1 MAIRLKVLDSCPV
14 RLKTGP
20 DETVL
25 LQTGE
30 GYPIYPDP
38 YTGEYEVTPTESEI
52 GLQTNGL
59 TMTSDVTVHGIPTDY
74 VGSAIDRRDSS
85 DLSVSGPAVSVP
97 SGYYE
102 ESASATVQN
111 GSAAVPNVNIEKNPT
126 ISVSTGGLITVT
138 VSTSETVSPVI
149 TEGYI
154 DSGSSGTISFSGT
167 ATQQLTV
174 KSSSDMSVSGPTVTA
189 PAGFYADS
197 ASKTVSTGNIGVP
210 YIVKDAVTNHS
221 VKLTPY
227 YTKTEGWVSGSG
239 SFSGVQTT
247 VTAADLVSGT
257 LSITANTTYDV
268 TNYAEVDVAVP
279 IPELQTINT
288 SYTASTVQQTDTIVP
303 TGAYEGIEEVNLT
316 IEPYTL
322 ESVSHTFTPTTTA
335 QTQSFTASTADALS
349 QVDITVSAVTS
360 GYIGNPNVV
369 RSKDASYFYETIS
382 YPNFHEGYITSAPSL
397 QTHFALEDKTVTPS
411 TTAQT
416 VTPTG
421 DSYYLNSVTVS
432 AVTSG
437 SAGTPTA
444 TKGTVTNHS
453 VTVTPS
459 VTNTTGYINGGT
471 ITGTAVTV
479 SASELVSG
487 TLSITANT
495 TGQDVTNY
503 QKVDVS
509 VSGGITP
516 TGNINITSA
525 GTTDVTN
532 YATATVPSA
541 LQFASTNW
549 QFVTENN
556 AREWKM
562 TSLTIVDPEEGC
574 RAGWIDE
581 GVYTGVTQTFYAV
594 PSGTTIT
601 PTESSQTIGGANY
614 MMEGAVTVNAIPSN
628 YVGSAI
634 TSRTSSDLSAS
645 GATVTAPAGFY
656 SSSASTSVQAGSAT
670 ASASKGTVTNHSITV
685 TPMVTRTA
693 GYVTAGTANG
703 TAVTVSASEL
713 VSGSETK
720 TSNGTYDVTNL
731 ASLVVNVSGGGGSGI
746 GDLLSTTAIGAYS
759 TAVTSA
765 TNMNKSI
772 AATNINAY
780 DVLLVETSVD
790 TEVANRHTATVGVA
804 FITNSTNA
812 ATKNAAV
819 MANAKW
825 NAKLSS
831 SSVTQT
837 TSSTTAYGIYP
848 NSCTV
853 TTTSNGTATF
863 AMYSRYNSS
872 RSGTINGTYTARV
885 YGIKLCDL
893 IGG

>member
-30 GYPIYPDP
+30 GYPIYPEP
-38 YTGEYEVTPTESEI
+38 YTGEYEVMPTESEQV
-52 GLQTNGL
+52 LQTEGL
-59 TMTSDVTVHGIPTDY
+59 MMSDDVTVHAIPDDY
-74 VGSAIDRRDSS
+74 VGSAIDRRD
-85 DLSVSGPAVSVP
+85 DISVSGPTVTAP

-102 ESASATVQN
+102 NAVSKTVQS
-111 GSAAVPNVNIEKNPT
+111 GSAAVPSLNIEKNPT
-126 ISVSTGGLITVT
+126 ISVSTGGLISVS

-303 TGAYEGIEEVNLT
+303 TGAYQGIEEVNLT

-360 GYIGNPNVV
+360 GSIGNPNVV
-369 RSKDASYFYETIS
+369 VSKDASYLYETIT
-382 YPNFHEGYITSAPSL
+382 YPNFHEGYITNAPAL
-397 QTHFALEDKTVTPS
+397 QTHFNLENKNVSPS
-411 TTAQT
+411 LTAQT

-421 DSYYLNSVTVS
+421 DSYYLNSVTVT
-432 AVTSG
+432 AVTAG

-471 ITGTAVTV
+471 VNGTAVTV
-479 SASELVSG
+479 TASELVSG
-487 TLSITANT
+487 SQTLTANNT
-495 TGQDVTNY
+495 YDVTNLAEVVVL
-503 QKVDVS
+503 VDDA
-509 VSGGITP
+509 P
-516 TGNINITSA
+516 TLQTKTNI
-525 GTTDVTN
+525 D
-532 YATATVPSA
+532 PS
-541 LQFASTNW
+541 L
-549 QFVTENN
+549 
-556 AREWKM
+556 
-562 TSLTIVDPEEGC
+562 
-574 RAGWIDE
+574 
-581 GVYTGVTQTFYAV
+581 
-594 PSGTTIT
+594 
-601 PTESSQTIGGANY
+601 SSQTITAD
-614 MMEGAVTVNAIPSN
+614 EG
-628 YVGSAI
+628 YDG
-634 TSRTSSDLSAS
+634 L
-645 GATVTAPAGFY
+645 Y
-656 SSSASTSVQAGSAT
+656 SVQINAMPSGTAGT
-670 ASASKGTVTNHSITV
+670 PSASKGAVNNHSITV
-685 TPMVTRTA
+685 TPSVTNAT
-693 GYVTAGTANG
+693 GYITGGTING
-703 TAVTVSASEL
+703 TAVTVSASEV
-713 VSGSETK
+713 VSGTY
-720 TSNGTYDVTNL
+720 TVTTAGTADVTNY
-731 ASLVVNVSGGGGSGI
+731 ASVSVGSGSATVSGTVMAAPGITVNTSSGLI
-746 GDLLSTTAIGAYS
+746 TASTSTTKSLTPTVSTGWVSSGTAGNITVNGSNTLQLDTVNGATITATTTTQTAVAANKYTLGAITVAALTDGNNIGYGITDGTIPRVGIAKVGYAEIGA
-759 TAVTSA
+759 
-765 TNMNKSI
+765 
-772 AATNINAY
+772 
-780 DVLLVETSVD
+780 
-790 TEVANRHTATVGVA
+790 
-804 FITNSTNA
+804 
-812 ATKNAAV
+812 
-819 MANAKW
+819 
-825 NAKLSS
+825 
-831 SSVTQT
+831 
-837 TSSTTAYGIYP
+837 
-848 NSCTV
+848 
-853 TTTSNGTATF
+853 
-863 AMYSRYNSS
+863 
-872 RSGTINGTYTARV
+872 
-885 YGIKLCDL
+885 
-893 IGG
+893 

>member
-1 MAIRLKVLDSCPV
+1 MAIRLKVLTGCPV
-14 RLKTGP
+14 KLG
-20 DETVL
+20 VA
-25 LQTGE
+25 E
-30 GYPIYPDP
+30 GYPIYPDA
-38 YTGEYEVTPTESEI
+38 YTGDYEVTPSSSEQV
-52 GLQTNGL
+52 LQTEGL
-59 TMTSDVTVHGIPTDY
+59 MMSDDVTVHAIPDDY
-74 VGSAIDRRDSS
+74 VGPAIDRRDSS
-85 DLSVSGPAVSVP
+85 DISVSGPSVSVP
-97 SGYYE
+97 GGYYE
-102 ESASATVQN
+102 ESASATVQS

-126 ISVSTGGLITVT
+126 ISVSSGGLITAT

-335 QTQSFTASTADALS
+335 QTQFFTASTADALS

-421 DSYYLNSVTVS
+421 DSYYLNSVTVT
-432 AVTSG
+432 AITAG

-444 TKGTVTNHS
+444 TKGTVTSHS

-471 ITGTAVTV
+471 INGTAVTVSASELVSGSQTLTANNTYDVTNLAEVVVLVDDAPTLQTKTNIDPTLSSQTITADEGYDGLYSVQINAMPSGTAGTPSASKGAVNNHSITVTPSVTNSTGYITGGTINGTAVTVSASELVSGTYSVTSAGTADVTNYASVSVPSGTAGTPSASKGAVNNHSITVTPSVTNSAGFISSGSINGTAVTVSASELVSGTYNVSTSGTADVTNYASISVSAGSTGTPSATKGAVNNHSITVTPSVTNSTGYISGGTKTGTAVTV

-487 TLSITANT
+487 TLTVSSVGTA
-495 TGQDVTNY
+495 
-503 QKVDVS
+503 
-509 VSGGITP
+509 
-516 TGNINITSA
+516 
-525 GTTDVTN
+525 DVTN
-532 YATATVPSA
+532 YA
-541 LQFASTNW
+541 
-549 QFVTENN
+549 
-556 AREWKM
+556 
-562 TSLTIVDPEEGC
+562 IV
-574 RAGWIDE
+574 
-581 GVYTGVTQTFYAV
+581 
-594 PSGTTIT
+594 
-601 PTESSQTIGGANY
+601 
-614 MMEGAVTVNAIPSN
+614 
-628 YVGSAI
+628 
-634 TSRTSSDLSAS
+634 
-645 GATVTAPAGFY
+645 
-656 SSSASTSVQAGSAT
+656 SV
-670 ASASKGTVTNHSITV
+670 SITDGNNI
-685 TPMVTRTA
+685 
-693 GYVTAGTANG
+693 GYGITD
-703 TAVTVSASEL
+703 
-713 VSGSETK
+713 GSIPK
-720 TSNGTYDVTNL
+720 V
-731 ASLVVNVSGGGGSGI
+731 GI
-746 GDLLSTTAIGAYS
+746 AKVGYAEIGA
-759 TAVTSA
+759 
-765 TNMNKSI
+765 
-772 AATNINAY
+772 
-780 DVLLVETSVD
+780 
-790 TEVANRHTATVGVA
+790 
-804 FITNSTNA
+804 
-812 ATKNAAV
+812 
-819 MANAKW
+819 
-825 NAKLSS
+825 
-831 SSVTQT
+831 
-837 TSSTTAYGIYP
+837 
-848 NSCTV
+848 
-853 TTTSNGTATF
+853 
-863 AMYSRYNSS
+863 
-872 RSGTINGTYTARV
+872 
-885 YGIKLCDL
+885 
-893 IGG
+893 